1 MATSTG
7 VDARL
12 LLVAMSLL
20 AVVLL
25 GVALE
30 RALQPVRPPLPAAD
44 LPPAGLGRL
53 VPVGPQIDA
62 EAWRGLGALDL
73 WLRSARS
80 RP

>member
-7 VDARL
+7 VDALL

-30 RALQPVRPPLPAAD
+30 RALQPVRPRLPAAD
-44 LPPAGLGRL
+44 LPPAGRGRL
-53 VPVGPQIDA
+53 GPVGPQLDA

-73 WLRSARS
+73 GLRSARS

>member
-1 MATSTG
+1 MATSAG
-7 VDARL
+7 VDALL
-12 LLVAMSLL
+12 LLVAMGLL

-30 RALQPVRPPLPAAD
+30 RALQPVRPRLPAA
-44 LPPAGLGRL
+44 
-53 VPVGPQIDA
+53 
-62 EAWRGLGALDL
+62 DL